1 MSVKLKKFFEKR
13 LQETLSENICES
25 GVKVL
30 RGEVLIGQEEGRSGR
45 IGFRFL
51 KSANG
56 YILSASADSR
66 ELQDFYKNSNPPYK
80 PKIPTGLVLAM
91 NTSMETVKSFSP
103 NAGGAVDFPRNE
115 MEVESTCRWICEKV
129 ANVYLPRV
137 IDVVEVKPG
146 LIRDV
151 MENPGYYSYP
161 FLTIVFAAKK
171 NDIAMGELDVDFILG
186 RKISSNKSFDGEVM
200 NRIFGLD

>member
-1 MSVKLKKFFEKR
+1 MNVELKKIFEKR
-13 LQETLSENICES
+13 LQEVLTENICES
-25 GVKVL
+25 GVKVS
-30 RGEVLIGQEEGRSGR
+30 RGEILVGQEEEGRGR

-51 KSANG
+51 KNTNG

-80 PKIPTGLVLAM
+80 SKIPTGFVLAM
-91 NTSMETVKSFSP
+91 NTSMETVKLFSP
-103 NAGGAVDFPRNE
+103 NIGGAVDFPRNE
-115 MEVESTCRWICEKV
+115 MEVEPTCRWICEKV
-129 ANVYLPRV
+129 TNIYLPRV
-137 IDVVEVKPG
+137 IDVVAGKPG

-171 NDIAMGELDVDFILG
+171 NGIGLGELDVDFILG
-186 RKISSNKSFDGEVM
+186 RKISVNKSFDGDVLKR
-200 NRIFGLD
+200 NF

>member
-1 MSVKLKKFFEKR
+1 MNVELKKIFEKR
-13 LQETLSENICES
+13 LQEVLTENICES
-25 GVKVL
+25 GVKVS
-30 RGEVLIGQEEGRSGR
+30 RGEILVGQEEESRGR

-51 KSANG
+51 KNANG

-80 PKIPTGLVLAM
+80 SKIPTGFVLAM
-91 NTSMETVKSFSP
+91 NTSMETVKLFSP
-103 NAGGAVDFPRNE
+103 NIGGAVDFPRNQ
-115 MEVESTCRWICEKV
+115 MEVEPTCRWICEKV
-129 ANVYLPRV
+129 ANIYLPRV
-137 IDVVEVKPG
+137 IDVVGGKPG

-171 NDIAMGELDVDFILG
+171 NGIGLGELDVDFILG
-186 RKISSNKSFDGEVM
+186 KKISVNKSFDGDVLKR
-200 NRIFGLD
+200 NF

>member
-1 MSVKLKKFFEKR
+1 MSLKLKKFFEKR
-13 LQETLSENICES
+13 LQETLSENIGES

-30 RGEVLIGQEEGRSGR
+30 RGEVLIGQEEGRSGH

-103 NAGGAVDFPRNE
+103 NTGGAVDFPRNE

-186 RKISSNKSFDGEVM
+186 RKISSNKSFDGDVM

>member
-1 MSVKLKKFFEKR
+1 MSVKLKNFFEKR
-13 LQETLSENICES
+13 LQETLSENIGES

-30 RGEVLIGQEEGRSGR
+30 RGEVLIGQEGEGSGR

-51 KSANG
+51 KNANG

-103 NAGGAVDFPRNE
+103 NTGGAVDFPRNE

-137 IDVVEVKPG
+137 VDVVEVKPG

-171 NDIAMGELDVDFILG
+171 NDIGVGELDVDFILG
-186 RKISSNKSFDGEVM
+186 GKISSNKSFDGDVLS
-200 NRIFGLD
+200 RIFRLN

>member
-1 MSVKLKKFFEKR
+1 
-13 LQETLSENICES
+13 
-25 GVKVL
+25 
-30 RGEVLIGQEEGRSGR
+30 
-45 IGFRFL
+45 
-51 KSANG
+51 
-56 YILSASADSR
+56 
-66 ELQDFYKNSNPPYK
+66 
-80 PKIPTGLVLAM
+80 
-91 NTSMETVKSFSP
+91 
-103 NAGGAVDFPRNE
+103 

-171 NDIAMGELDVDFILG
+171 NDIAVGELDVDFILG
-186 RKISSNKSFDGEVM
+186 RKISSNKSFDGDVL
-200 NRIFGLD
+200 NRIFRLD

>member
-1 MSVKLKKFFEKR
+1 MNVELKKIFEKR
-13 LQETLSENICES
+13 LQEVLTENICES
-25 GVKVL
+25 GVKVS
-30 RGEVLIGQEEGRSGR
+30 RGEILVGQEEEGRGR

-51 KSANG
+51 KNANG

-80 PKIPTGLVLAM
+80 SKIPTGFVLAM
-91 NTSMETVKSFSP
+91 NTSMETVKLFSP
-103 NAGGAVDFPRNE
+103 NIGGAVDFPRNE
-115 MEVESTCRWICEKV
+115 MEVEPTCRWICEKV
-129 ANVYLPRV
+129 ANIYLPRV
-137 IDVVEVKPG
+137 IDVVGGKPG

-171 NDIAMGELDVDFILG
+171 NGIGLGELDVDFILG
-186 RKISSNKSFDGEVM
+186 RKISVNKSFDGDVLKR
-200 NRIFGLD
+200 NF

>member
-1 MSVKLKKFFEKR
+1 MSVELKKFFEKR
-13 LQETLSENICES
+13 LQETIRENIGES
-25 GVKVL
+25 GVKVS
-30 RGEVLIGQEEGRSGR
+30 RGEILVGQEGEGSGR

-51 KSANG
+51 KNANG
-56 YILSASADSR
+56 YILSAAADSR

-80 PKIPTGLVLAM
+80 PKIPTGLVFAM

-103 NAGGAVDFPRNE
+103 NVGGAVDLPRNE

-129 ANVYLPRV
+129 ANIYLPRMV
-137 IDVVEVKPG
+137 NVVGGKPG

-171 NDIAMGELDVDFILG
+171 NGIGVGELDVDFILSK
-186 RKISSNKSFDGEVM
+186 KISFNKSFDGDFM
-200 NRIFGLD
+200 KINL

>member
-1 MSVKLKKFFEKR
+1 MNVELKKIFEKR
-13 LQETLSENICES
+13 LQEVLTENICES
-25 GVKVL
+25 GVKVS
-30 RGEVLIGQEEGRSGR
+30 RGEILVGQEEEGRGR

-51 KSANG
+51 KNANG

-80 PKIPTGLVLAM
+80 SKIPTGFVLAM
-91 NTSMETVKSFSP
+91 NTSMETVKLFSP
-103 NAGGAVDFPRNE
+103 NIGGAVDFPRNQ
-115 MEVESTCRWICEKV
+115 MEVEPTCRWICEKV
-129 ANVYLPRV
+129 ANIYLPRV
-137 IDVVEVKPG
+137 IDVVGGKPG

-171 NDIAMGELDVDFILG
+171 NGIGLGELDVDFILG
-186 RKISSNKSFDGEVM
+186 KKISVNKSFDGDVLKR
-200 NRIFGLD
+200 NF